1 MRSATTV
8 CRPRMAEG
16 DVWPPLTLIAVQSF
30 QIGEELED
38 MDLDMEEMDGDDSDE
53 ESESRPSK
61 KARK

>member
-1 MRSATTV
+1 
-8 CRPRMAEG
+8 
-16 DVWPPLTLIAVQSF
+16 LTAVQSF